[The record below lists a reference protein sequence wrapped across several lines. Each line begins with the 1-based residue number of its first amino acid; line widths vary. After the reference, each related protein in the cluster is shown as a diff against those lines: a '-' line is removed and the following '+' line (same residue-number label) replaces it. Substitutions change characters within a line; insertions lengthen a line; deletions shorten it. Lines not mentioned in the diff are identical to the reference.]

1 MNNETQDDKVLA
13 RLYKEGTKETSP
25 KELDEKILNYAAEN
39 KKPSLGGS
47 LFAGDWKVPVSMAA
61 SVVLVFALLVQLDQ
75 QPNQTE
81 IPPLPRT
88 EKFDESYKQTFENA
102 TDSDTMLEVEEL
114 TGRSESRVTQSLSE
128 DEYRSKKESAKPERI
143 VNKKLESGEQQEIMR
158 QNNEMSKQKAL
169 KNIPV
174 ESEAS
179 APKSSVSSK
188 QEAALE
194 NDQERKRALSDDA
207 QLEKDVSR
215 SIVIER
221 QDQPSIAVDS
231 EFAPLPVED
240 WLLKIE
246 QLLARKD
253 YAEAR
258 RQIEKFKQAHPKVNV
273 EELESK
279 IP

>member
-13 RLYKEGTKETSP
+13 RLYKEGAKEPSP

-39 KKPSLGGS
+39 KKPSPGGS

-88 EKFDESYKQTFENA
+88 EKFDESYKQTFENT

-114 TGRSESRVTQSLSE
+114 TGRSESRVTQSLSN

-143 VNKKLESGEQQEIMR
+143 VNKKHESGKQQEIMR
-158 QNNEMSKQKAL
+158 QNNEISKQKAI

-188 QEAALE
+188 HEAALE
-194 NDQERKRALSDDA
+194 NGQERKRALSDDA